1 MLQKILVLITLS
13 LSLSTDLLLTS
24 LAAIAI
30 PSSPNSVEPSS
41 QPVKPAAL
49 RRRIS
54 PHPFGR
60 LPRVRVTRNGE
71 QGAPAG
77 SYSCR
82 DKISAVV
89 PPKPASIKRSEIV
102 VENTISDRPTFFVHI
117 PQTAAKQGLF
127 LLSNETGEQ
136 LILDKTLPLTAT
148 NGIFAYTLPADF
160 PGLKV
165 GEYYRWRFY
174 LICDTEYFNGNPST
188 IGWIKR
194 EEPSSIV
201 ARQLARA
208 ETVLERVYIYAE
220 NGYWHDAV
228 KTLLD
233 LRVANPN
240 DQDLVRDWVDIFKF
254 FDLKSLAQE
263 PVFQLEEDKS
273 STGI

>member
-1 MLQKILVLITLS
+1 MLKKTLVLITLS

-41 QPVKPAAL
+41 QPVKPAAR

-60 LPRVRVTRNGE
+60 IPRVRVTRSGE

-77 SYSCR
+77 GYSCR

-102 VENTISDRPTFFVHI
+102 VENTISDRPTFFLHI

-127 LLSNETGEQ
+127 LLRSDKSNEI
-136 LILDKTLPLTAT
+136 ILEKNLPLTAT

-165 GEYYRWRFY
+165 GEYYRWRFS
-174 LICDTEYFNGNPST
+174 LMCNTEDFSGNPST

-201 ARQLARA
+201 AEQLARA
-208 ETVLERVYIYAE
+208 ETVLERVYIYVE
-220 NGYWHDAV
+220 NGYWHDTV

-240 DQDLVRDWVDIFKF
+240 DKDLVRDWVDIFKF
-254 FDLKSLAQE
+254 FGLKSLAQE

-273 STGI
+273 STGM

>member
-30 PSSPNSVEPSS
+30 PSSPNTVEPSS
-41 QPVKPAAL
+41 QPVKPAAR

-54 PHPFGR
+54 PHPFGK
-60 LPRVRVTRNGE
+60 LPRVRSTRSVE
-71 QGAPAG
+71 QRSPAG
-77 SYSCR
+77 SYSCS

-89 PPKPASIKRSEIV
+89 PPKPASITRSVIP

-117 PQTAAKQGLF
+117 SQATAKQGSF
-127 LLSNETGEQ
+127 LLMGEKRNEI
-136 LILDKTLPLTAT
+136 ILEKTLPLTAT
-148 NGIFAYTLPADF
+148 NGIFAYTLPANF
-160 PGLKV
+160 PGLEV

-174 LICDTEYFNGNPST
+174 LMCDTEDYSGNPRT
-188 IGWIKR
+188 TGWIKR

-240 DQDLVRDWVDIFKF
+240 DQDLVRDWVDIFRF
-254 FDLKSLAQE
+254 FGLKSLAQE

-273 STGI
+273 SNGM